1 MPGHGGGVKD
11 HMQAAPGHRAIK
23 CSAHPLWVTEHGTLL
38 TQNTAAAEIFMSK
51 IKNYSKIQ
59 WKWHKIMWSLRLT
72 AVPSVKVV
80 IVVIFCEQMK
90 GNAVGWR
97 NFILHNWDDHH
108 SCHKELWWT
117 HFYSRVDAYGTNS
130 FEIVEASGHPMP
142 RHHLKERGDEGR
154 LQSLQ
159 DSTGSKR
166 WEGGFVVRQ
175 TSGILRLH
183 TTSSQ
188 YA

>member
-1 MPGHGGGVKD
+1 M
-11 HMQAAPGHRAIK
+11 A
-23 CSAHPLWVTEHGTLL
+23 
-38 TQNTAAAEIFMSK
+38 QNTVIATIDRS
-51 IKNYSKIQ
+51 IKRR
-59 WKWHKIMWSLRLT
+59 RLWLKVT
-72 AVPSVKVV
+72 AVL
-80 IVVIFCEQMK
+80 FCEQMK

-97 NFILHNWDDHH
+97 NFTLPSWDDDHP
-108 SCHKELWWT
+108 CHKELWWT

-188 YA
+188 YAFNAETELYCTCS